1 MEAIFSRANKRCHPL
16 PREGG
21 RRASAGGCRL
31 AKSHPPLAL
40 RARSLRSAL
49 PAEGG
54 RKAVPLTRG
63 FWKWERR
70 VVVSF
75 FLLLRC
81 NSASPCPSR
90 HGASAKGILSDL
102 LGRDRGHAAPD
113 RLPRAGR
120 DPDGA
125 GPPQRLAAPGALFHR
140 GRDRADLQDGG
151 GAGRLGA

>member
-54 RKAVPLTRG
+54 RKAVPLTRALS
-63 FWKWERR
+63 KWEPTLF
-70 VVVSF
+70 VS
-75 FLLLRC
+75 FLLLSRC
-81 NSASPCPSR
+81 NSASPCQPR
-90 HGASAKGILSDL
+90 HGASATAIHPDL
-102 LGRDRGHAAPD
+102 LGRDR
-113 RLPRAGR
+113 R
-120 DPDGA
+120 
-125 GPPQRLAAPGALFHR
+125 
-140 GRDRADLQDGG
+140 
-151 GAGRLGA
+151 